1 MGLYRSSDDRVL
13 AGVCGGLADKMGLNS
28 TGFRI
33 IFFIVAFFF
42 AAWTLGIIFYVLC
55 WLLLPE
61 RPTRPG
67 ASPPTA

>member
-13 AGVCGGLADKMGLNS
+13 AGVCGGLADKMGFNS

-33 IFFIVAFFF
+33 VFFIVAFFF
-42 AAWTLGIIFYVLC
+42 AAWTLGIIFYILC

-61 RPTRPG
+61 QPTKSS
-67 ASPPTA
+67 ASPPPV